1 MTIFGHNDS
10 REMHFIL
17 VFLGGGTGCVV
28 RYLIGLLCQRLHPS
42 LPWATFISN
51 VFACLIFTLVLMLT
65 KNSGSAAMRLL
76 LLTGFCGGLSTFS
89 AFGYETYL
97 LFRENLHGA
106 AALNILASCVMC
118 ISLFAIF
125 KV

>member
-1 MTIFGHNDS
+1 MNFL
-10 REMHFIL
+10 L
-17 VFLGGGTGCVV
+17 VFLGGGIGCTL

-51 VFACLIFTLVLMLT
+51 VSACLVFTLVLILT
-65 KNSGSAAMRLL
+65 KNSGSQSVRLL

-97 LFRENLHGA
+97 LFREGLGTA
-106 AALNILASCVMC
+106 AALNILISCVLC

-125 KV
+125 K